1 MLKFLLI
8 LLRSENRLI
17 DNPPIFNLT
26 ACRDF
31 CDNKHGKLVDGDL
44 FDELPVKIDDT
55 HFESEFGVETCF
67 YMNAK
72 CSFFLNVKFNFKT
85 KQWINGLTGTVFEGT
100 KWFSQHSNMPKYPL
114 MNDLLG
120 NDIDQIRF
128 NSSGLSR
135 AVC

>member
-1 MLKFLLI
+1 MLKFLMV
-8 LLRSENRLI
+8 LLRSENRFI

-55 HFESEFGVETCF
+55 HFQSEFGVETCF

-100 KWFSQHSNMPKYPL
+100 KWFSQYSNMPKYPL

-120 NDIDQIRF
+120 NDINIRF
-128 NSSGLSR
+128 NSSG
-135 AVC
+135 